1 MANSEAPMD
10 PRPYVRMSTDL
21 PLNPKLAAIDDPA
34 ASWAYVVSICYAG
47 QTLSDG
53 HIPVAAVI
61 RLAGVDKAVATALA
75 EQELWHLPSHTC
87 SRCPQPKPGHA
98 YIHDYLQHQRSAEEV
113 RDLTSK
119 RREAGRKG
127 AAKRWAASKNVAA
140 DLPEDAPAGSKP
152 IANAMASA
160 QQELWQMD
168 GKPIAEERRGEE
180 NYTAPAAL
188 PAQRAALAVVPDP
201 PTLTVTQR
209 SKAITDAYA
218 LAEPMCKWPAVNAIV
233 IKAIKADRWS
243 DVEIQAA
250 LMRLAGDNRSV
261 TVDSLRTEL
270 TGPPTA
276 RAAPKPSTTDQRV
289 AIGLALAAKFD
300 GLGPAAITGGT
311 A

>member
-53 HIPVAAVI
+53 HVPVVAVL
-61 RLAGVDKAVATALA
+61 RLAGVDKEVATALA

-98 YIHDYLQHQRSAEEV
+98 YIHDYLQHQRSADEV

-140 DLPEDAPAGSKP
+140 DLPDEAPVGSKP
-152 IANAMASA
+152 IANAMANA
-160 QQELWQMD
+160 QQELWQND

-180 NYTAPAAL
+180 NHSAPTERPAERALVLVSDAGPLEPRTTQELIGYWLDTCAVRPPQQLIGQMSKTIKRLVDEDRIPPEHIRAGIDDWITKDLSPAILPSLVNTAMNRRPGK
-188 PAQRAALAVVPDP
+188 
-201 PTLTVTQR
+201 QR
-209 SKAITDAYA
+209 STRDERVMGW
-218 LAEPMCKWPAVNAIV
+218 LNL
-233 IKAIKADRWS
+233 
-243 DVEIQAA
+243 Q
-250 LMRLAGDNRSV
+250 
-261 TVDSLRTEL
+261 
-270 TGPPTA
+270 PPGEGA
-276 RAAPKPSTTDQRV
+276 FA
-289 AIGLALAAKFD
+289 
-300 GLGPAAITGGT
+300 
-311 A
+311 

>member
-1 MANSEAPMD
+1 MD

-53 HIPVAAVI
+53 HVPVVAVL

-98 YIHDYLQHQRSAEEV
+98 YIHDYLQHQRSADEV

-140 DLPEDAPAGSKP
+140 DLPGEAPAGSKP
-152 IANAMASA
+152 IANAMANA

-168 GKPIAEERRGEE
+168 GKPIAEERRGEK
-180 NYTAPAAL
+180 NK
-188 PAQRAALAVVPDP
+188 V
-201 PTLTVTQR
+201 
-209 SKAITDAYA
+209 
-218 LAEPMCKWPAVNAIV
+218 
-233 IKAIKADRWS
+233 
-243 DVEIQAA
+243 
-250 LMRLAGDNRSV
+250 
-261 TVDSLRTEL
+261 
-270 TGPPTA
+270 
-276 RAAPKPSTTDQRV
+276 KPSRASAGADDATKSFAEFWAVYPKRKAKAAAERAYRTALKKVTAER
-289 AIGLALAAKFD
+289 LLAAATSYRDDSARQRNDAKFTKY
-300 GLGPAAITGGT
+300 PATWLNGGCWDDEPDQPSGINRHERLPWDN
-311 A
+311 